1 MENEIERNKM
11 KDARRQFKTRKQN
24 SVSMLDLVL
33 EVDQTFLFERLIR
46 VLEAFRER

>member
-11 KDARRQFKTRKQN
+11 KDARRQLRKQN

>member
-11 KDARRQFKTRKQN
+11 KDARRRLRKQN

-46 VLEAFRER
+46 VLEAFPER